1 MAEKNNTVYLLIFPF
16 LTSRGK
22 LNARNIREETE
33 QGGIQIELM
42 TLEGIFNQLGSS
54 VLAYINVGMLFT
66 SFAEKKKKK
75 RKAHNKSTLR
85 GCNKKTKTLKT
96 IRSVK
101 KNKKSFIFRKLIP
114 GKSTFFFGR

>member
-1 MAEKNNTVYLLIFPF
+1 MAEKNDTIYLLIFPF

-66 SFAEKKKKK
+66 SFAKKKKK
-75 RKAHNKSTLR
+75 KGKPTTKA
-85 GCNKKTKTLKT
+85 
-96 IRSVK
+96 
-101 KNKKSFIFRKLIP
+101 P
-114 GKSTFFFGR
+114 

>member
-22 LNARNIREETE
+22 PNARNIREETE

-75 RKAHNKSTLR
+75 KESPQQKHPKGL
-85 GCNKKTKTLKT
+85 
-96 IRSVK
+96 
-101 KNKKSFIFRKLIP
+101 
-114 GKSTFFFGR
+114 